1 MNPKTFI
8 SYAWESDELKKWVK
22 DFAIRLRA
30 DGVDLTLDQWELV
43 PGDQT
48 PHFMERS
55 VRENDYILILC
66 TPKYKEKS
74 DNRIGGVGYEGDIM
88 TSEVL
93 KNSNHRK
100 FIPIL
105 KSGNDKVSIPAW
117 LDGKYYIDLS
127 NDLHYQNN
135 YEDVI
140 TTLYNAREKAPAL
153 GNRPSSIP
161 KSQTNTNTI
170 VENDEIK
177 IKGILVD
184 EITTPSMDGSRGSA
198 LYSIPFELTR
208 TPPYEWR
215 EFFVQSW
222 NSPPSFSL
230 MHRPGIASVYG
241 NKIVLNGTTIQEVE
255 KTHKETL
262 KLCIN
267 ETNKSYKE
275 YITAKR
281 QRELAEQKRLEE
293 HRKTID
299 DITKRIDFD

>member
-8 SYAWESDELKKWVK
+8 SYAWESKELKEWVK
-22 DFAIRLRA
+22 DFATRLRT
-30 DGVDLTLDQWELV
+30 DGIDVTLDQWELV

-55 VRENDYILILC
+55 VRENDYVLILC

-74 DNRIGGVGYEGDIM
+74 DNRIGGVGYEGDVM

-93 KNSNHRK
+93 KNSNQRK

-105 KSGNDKVSIPAW
+105 KSGNFKVSIPTW

-127 NDLHYQNN
+127 SDLNYQNS

-153 GNRPSSIP
+153 GSRPSSIP
-161 KSQTNTNTI
+161 LPLSNSNTNI
-170 VENDEIK
+170 ENDEIK

-198 LYSIPFELTR
+198 LYSIPFELSK

-215 EFFVQSW
+215 ELFVQSW
-222 NSPPSFSL
+222 DFPPSFGLS
-230 MHRPGIASVYG
+230 HRPGIASVYG
-241 NKIVLNGTTIQEVE
+241 NKIILKGTTIQEVE

-262 KLCIN
+262 KLCIS
-267 ETNKSYKE
+267 ETNKRYIE
-275 YITAKR
+275 YVTAKR
-281 QRELAEQKRLEE
+281 QRESAEQKRNEE
-293 HRKTID
+293 HKKTID